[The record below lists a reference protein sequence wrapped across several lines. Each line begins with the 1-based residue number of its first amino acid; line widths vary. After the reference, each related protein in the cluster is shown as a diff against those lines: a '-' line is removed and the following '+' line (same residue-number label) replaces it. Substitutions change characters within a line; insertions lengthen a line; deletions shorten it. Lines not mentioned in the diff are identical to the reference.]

1 MSSSSQ
7 RDNRKRKA
15 YVTRD
20 ELVKM
25 LRRDKGREGLKTYG
39 QRIGVSA
46 TLVGSI
52 LRGER
57 DPGPKVAA
65 YFGFPVQGYLRRR
78 RA

>member
-1 MSSSSQ
+1 M
-7 RDNRKRKA
+7 KPKA

-25 LRRDKGREGLKTYG
+25 LRRDKGRESIKSYG
-39 QRIGVSA
+39 RRIGVSG

-65 YFGFPVQGYLRRR
+65 YFGFPVSGYLRRR
-78 RA
+78 RRA

>member
-1 MSSSSQ
+1 M
-7 RDNRKRKA
+7 KRKA

-25 LRRDKGREGLKTYG
+25 LRRDKGKEGLKTYG
-39 QRIGVSA
+39 QRIGVSG

-65 YFGFPVQGYLRRR
+65 YFGFPVPGYLRRR